1 MVISA
6 KLIPLSD
13 GNDMPSL
20 GLAAFRRDNVDHVK
34 QVIRNA
40 WNNGIRH
47 YVIAELFGNGHTI
60 IETLNELGA
69 KRDEYFITLKIWPKD
84 RKPLDLTSAF
94 KMTLAYIGLESVD
107 LLLTHAPI
115 DVENRAEQWVALEG
129 LQEQGLCKS
138 LGISNLTTFHL
149 TDLLKNAMI
158 VPSVFESEYSPF
170 YQKTDL
176 IDLAVDSSMNVMVQ
190 EFLSK
195 GMRIKSPKL
204 LNIIPLQY
212 QDIPIEQIMARWAI
226 TKGCSVML
234 PADIPSLNVDSNIIL
249 EPLPTDLMNQF
260 AELDEDLLTIWTTS
274 FVEVEEK

>member
-13 GNDMPSL
+13 GNDMPAL
-20 GLAAFRRDNVDHVK
+20 GLSAFRRDNVDSVK
-34 QVIRNA
+34 NIVRNS

-60 IETLNELGA
+60 IETLNEIGA
-69 KRDEYFITLKIWPKD
+69 RREEYFITLKIWPKD
-84 RKPLDLTSAF
+84 RKPLDLSSSF
-94 KMTLAYIGLESVD
+94 KMTLAYIGLEYVD

-115 DVENRAEQWVALEG
+115 DVENRTEQWVVLEG

-195 GMRIKSPKL
+195 GMRMKSPKL
-204 LNIIPLQY
+204 LSIISQY
-212 QDIPIEQIMARWAI
+212 QDIPIEQILARWAI
-226 TKGCSVML
+226 TKGCSVMI
-234 PADIPSLNVDSNIIL
+234 PIDIPALSVDSNVLL
-249 EPLPTDLMNQF
+249 EPLPTDLMNRL
-260 AELDEDLLTIWTTS
+260 AELDEELLTCWTTG

>member
-1 MVISA
+1 MVIHS

-20 GLAAFRRDNVDHVK
+20 GLSSFRRDNVDLVK
-34 QVIRNA
+34 KIIVDA

-60 IETLNELGA
+60 TETLNELGA
-69 KRDEYFITLKIWPKD
+69 KRDEYFITLKLWPKD
-84 RKPLDLTSAF
+84 RNPLELTSAF
-94 KMTLAYIGLESVD
+94 KMTLAYIGLEYVD
-107 LLLTHAPI
+107 LLLCHAPI
-115 DVENRAEQWVALEG
+115 DVVNRAEQWVALEG

-176 IDLAVDSSMNVMVQ
+176 IDLAVDSSMNIMIP
-190 EFLSK
+190 EILSK
-195 GMRIKSPKL
+195 GMRLKSPQL
-204 LNIIPLQY
+204 LDMLSKY
-212 QDIPIEQIMARWAI
+212 SDIPVEQILVRWAI

-234 PADIPSLNVDSNIIL
+234 PADIPALNVDCNIFL
-249 EPLPTDLMNQF
+249 EPLPTDIMNQLST
-260 AELDEDLLTIWTTS
+260 LDENLLTCWTTYH
-274 FVEVEEK
+274 VEVEEK

>member
-1 MVISA
+1 MVINA

-13 GNDMPSL
+13 GNDIPMI
-20 GLAAFRRDNVDHVK
+20 GLAAFRHNNVDYVK
-34 QVIRNA
+34 QIIRQA
-40 WNNGIRH
+40 WSNNIRH

-84 RKPLDLTSAF
+84 RKPIELASSF

-115 DVENRAEQWVALEG
+115 DVENRTEQWVALEG

-176 IDLAVDSSMNVMVQ
+176 IDLAVDSSMNIMVQ

-195 GMRIKSPKL
+195 GMRMKSPKL
-204 LNIIPLQY
+204 LNILSQY
-212 QDIPIEQIMARWAI
+212 QDIPIEQIIARWVT
-226 TKGCSVML
+226 TKGCSIML
-234 PADIPSLNVDSNIIL
+234 PPDISSLNIDCNILL
-249 EPLPTDLMNQF
+249 EPLPIDIMNQL
-260 AELDEDLLTIWTTS
+260 AELDEELLTTWNTG